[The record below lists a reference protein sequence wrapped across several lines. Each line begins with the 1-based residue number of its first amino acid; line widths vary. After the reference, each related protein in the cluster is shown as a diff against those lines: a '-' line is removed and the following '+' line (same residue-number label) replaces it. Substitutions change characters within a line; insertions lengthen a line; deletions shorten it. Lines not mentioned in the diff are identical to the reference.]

1 VIALNARMNATKKTT
16 IDRAMRRLRA
26 VKGDQMTARAV
37 TVRPRGG
44 GASAAKSSANRRP
57 AERCAGPIRR
67 LKTTRRRGRCDDLT
81 RRETMILRDA
91 TISPSGSAARGAKR
105 IMIQTRH
112 ERCDEMISRGTVR
125 RLERRDEMINRETIH
140 RIERC
145 DEMISRA
152 TTHRREAPSG
162 RHRRR
167 LKAPRLDLLRPR
179 LPAKALRHARRN
191 GRRNAR
197 RLRAGQ
203 IFNSG
208 IREPLGLD
216 RSPKTKRPA
225 NDGRP
230 LRFSSGL
237 AHLH

>member
-1 VIALNARMNATKKTT
+1 MNATKKT
-16 IDRAMRRLRA
+16 IIHRAMRCLRA

-37 TVRPRGG
+37 TARPRGG
-44 GASAAKSSANRRP
+44 GASAAKRSANRRP

-81 RRETMILRDA
+81 RLETMTPHDA
-91 TISPSGSAARGAKR
+91 TIHPSGSAARGVRR
-105 IMIQTRH
+105 IMIQIGI
-112 ERCDEMISRGTVR
+112 ERCDGMISRATVR

>member
-1 VIALNARMNATKKTT
+1 
-16 IDRAMRRLRA
+16 MRRLRA

-44 GASAAKSSANRRP
+44 AASAAKSSANRRP
-57 AERCAGPIRR
+57 AERCVEPIRHPT
-67 LKTTRRRGRCDDLT
+67 TTRRRGRCDDLT
-81 RRETMILRDA
+81 RLETMTLRGA
-91 TISPSGSAARGAKR
+91 TTRPSGSAARGAKR
-105 IMIQTRH
+105 IRIQTRI
-112 ERCDEMISRGTVR
+112 ERCDEMISRATVR
-125 RLERRDEMINRETIH
+125 RLERRDEMINRATIR

-167 LKAPRLDLLRPR
+167 LKAPRPDLRRPR
-179 LPAKALRHARRN
+179 PPAKALRNARRN

-197 RLRAGQ
+197 RLRASQ

-208 IREPLGLD
+208 IRKPLGLD
-216 RSPKTKRPA
+216 RSPKTNRPTS
-225 NDGRP
+225 NGWPVR
-230 LRFSSGL
+230 
-237 AHLH
+237 

>member
-1 VIALNARMNATKKTT
+1 MK
-16 IDRAMRRLRA
+16 RLRA
-26 VKGDQMTARAV
+26 VRDDQMTARAV
-37 TVRPRGG
+37 TAHPPG
-44 GASAAKSSANRRP
+44 GAASVAKSSANRR
-57 AERCAGPIRR
+57 ATERCAGPIRR

-91 TISPSGSAARGAKR
+91 TISPSGSAARGANR
-105 IMIQTRH
+105 IVIQTRI
-112 ERCDEMISRGTVR
+112 ERCDEMISRATVR
-125 RLERRDEMINRETIH
+125 RLERRDEMINHATIH

-167 LKAPRLDLLRPR
+167 LKAPRLDLRRRRLKALRLDLRRPR
-179 LPAKALRHARRN
+179 PPAKALRHARRN

-216 RSPKTKRPA
+216 RSPKTNRPTS
-225 NDGRP
+225 NGWP
-230 LRFSSGL
+230 VRFSSGI
-237 AHLH
+237 AYLH